1 MTCDEVRELLPEHL
15 LGTLEGPEDLEVRR
29 HLRGCGGC
37 RSEMTALS
45 EGVEWFARAAH
56 DRTPPPELHDRV
68 VTTLEQEWRDADA
81 AQPMAQRARWIGRAA
96 AVAAIAITLGWGL
109 SQTHR
114 ANIAASDAAS
124 YHNVLDTLG
133 GKEFRIGTLDSHV
146 AHPLEGSVVLYD
158 SHQGQSW
165 GIVLVR
171 APGVSG
177 TATVTFSSS
186 SGDSG
191 VDRTTID
198 AGKLTF
204 QPDGD
209 AATWLVTSSDLTP
222 FDRVTVTAED
232 GTVLATA
239 DISVA

>member
-1 MTCDEVRELLPEHL
+1 VTCDEVRELLPEHL
-15 LGTLEGPEDLEVRR
+15 LGTLDGPEDLEVRR
-29 HLRGCGGC
+29 HLRGCAGC
-37 RSEMTALS
+37 RTEMAALA

-68 VTTLEQEWRDADA
+68 LTTLEQEWRDADA
-81 AQPMAQRARWIGRAA
+81 ERPDARRTRWLGRAA
-96 AVAAIAITLGWGL
+96 AVVAIAVALGWGL

-114 ANIAASDAAS
+114 ANIAAADAES
-124 YHNVLDTLG
+124 YHNVLSTLG
-133 GKEFRIGTLDSHV
+133 GKEFRVGTLDSHV
-146 AHPLEGSVVLYD
+146 AHPFEGSVVLYD

-177 TATVTFSSS
+177 KATVTLSSS
-186 SGDSG
+186 DGSGAD
-191 VDRTTID
+191 TTID
-198 AGKLTF
+198 AGTLEF

-222 FDRVTVTAED
+222 FDHVTITAED
-232 GTVLATA
+232 GTVLASA
-239 DISVA
+239 DIEVA

>member
-15 LGTLEGPEDLEVRR
+15 LGTLDGPEDLEVRR
-29 HLRGCGGC
+29 HLRGCAGC
-37 RSEMTALS
+37 RTEMTALS

-68 VTTLEQEWRDADA
+68 MTTLEQEWRDADA
-81 AQPMAQRARWIGRAA
+81 ERPDARRARWIGRAA
-96 AVAAIAITLGWGL
+96 AVVAIAAALGWGL

-114 ANIAASDAAS
+114 ANVASADAES
-124 YHNVLDTLG
+124 YRRVLSTLG

-146 AHPLEGSVVLYD
+146 AHPFEGSVVLYD

-177 TATVTFSSS
+177 TASVTLSAPDG
-186 SGDSG
+186 SGAG
-191 VDRTTID
+191 RTTID
-198 AGKLTF
+198 AGTLEF

-222 FDRVTVTAED
+222 FDHVTITAED

-239 DISVA
+239 DIAVA

>member
-15 LGTLEGPEDLEVRR
+15 LGTLDGPEDLEVRR
-29 HLRGCGGC
+29 HVRGCAAC
-37 RSEMTALS
+37 RNEMTALS
-45 EGVEWFARAAH
+45 EGVDWFARAAH
-56 DRTPPPELHDRV
+56 DRTPPTELHGRV
-68 VTTLEQEWRDADA
+68 MTTLEQEWRDADVERPDA
-81 AQPMAQRARWIGRAA
+81 RRTRWIGRAA
-96 AVAAIAITLGWGL
+96 AVVAIAAALSWGL

-114 ANIAASDAAS
+114 ANVASADAAS
-124 YHNVLDTLG
+124 YRRVLSTLG

-146 AHPLEGSVVLYD
+146 THPFEGSVVLYD

-177 TATVTFSSS
+177 NAAVTLSTDG
-186 SGDSG
+186 SGGSG
-191 VDRTTID
+191 GSTTID
-198 AGKLTF
+198 AGTLEF

-222 FDRVTVTAED
+222 FDHVTVTAED

-239 DISVA
+239 DIEVA

>member
-29 HLRGCGGC
+29 HLRGCAGC
-37 RSEMTALS
+37 RIEMDALS

-56 DRTPPPELHDRV
+56 DRPPPDDLRERV
-68 VTTLEQEWRDADA
+68 LTMLEQEWRDADA
-81 AQPMAQRARWIGRAA
+81 VRPDNGRARWLGRAA
-96 AVAAIAITLGWGL
+96 VAVVVAGL
-109 SQTHR
+109 LAWSLTQTQR
-114 ANIAASDAAS
+114 ASVATADAES
-124 YHNVLDTLG
+124 YRRVLTTLG
-133 GKEFRIGTLDSHV
+133 GKEFRVGTLDSRMT
-146 AHPLEGSVVLYD
+146 HPFEGSVVLYD

-165 GIVLVR
+165 GVVLVR

-177 TATVTFSSS
+177 TAEVTLSSTGGS
-186 SGDSG
+186 DG
-191 VDRTTID
+191 RTTID
-198 AGKLTF
+198 AGTLEF

-222 FDRVTVTAED
+222 FDQLTITAED

-239 DISVA
+239 EIVAA

>member
-15 LGTLEGPEDLEVRR
+15 LGTLDGPEDLEVRR
-29 HLRGCGGC
+29 HLRGCAGC
-37 RSEMTALS
+37 RTEMTALS

-68 VTTLEQEWRDADA
+68 MTTLEREWRDTDA
-81 AQPMAQRARWIGRAA
+81 EHPDAPARWIGRAA
-96 AVAAIAITLGWGL
+96 AVVAVAVTLGWGL
-109 SQTHR
+109 SQMHR
-114 ANIAASDAAS
+114 ANVSAEDAES
-124 YHNVLDTLG
+124 YRTVLATLG
-133 GKEFRIGTLDSHV
+133 GKEFRVGTLDAHV
-146 AHPLEGSVVLYD
+146 AHPFEGSVILYD
-158 SHQGQSW
+158 SHEGQSW

-177 TATVTFSSS
+177 TATVTLSSTDG
-186 SGDSG
+186 SGAG
-191 VDRTTID
+191 RTTID
-198 AGKLTF
+198 AGTLEF

-222 FDRVTVTAED
+222 FDRVTIRAED

-239 DISVA
+239 DIAVA

>member
-15 LGTLEGPEDLEVRR
+15 LGTLDGPEDLEVRR
-29 HLRGCGGC
+29 HLRGCAGC
-37 RSEMTALS
+37 RTEMAALS

-68 VTTLEQEWRDADA
+68 VTTLEQEWRDTDA
-81 AQPMAQRARWIGRAA
+81 EHPDARRTRWLGRAA
-96 AVAAIAITLGWGL
+96 AVVAIAAVLAWGL
-109 SQTHR
+109 TQTHR
-114 ANIAASDAAS
+114 ANVASADAES
-124 YHNVLDTLG
+124 YRTVLNTLG
-133 GKEFRIGTLDSHV
+133 GKEFRVVTLASHV
-146 AHPLEGSVVLYD
+146 AHPFEGSVVLYD

-177 TATVTFSSS
+177 KATVTLSSS
-186 SGDSG
+186 DGSG
-191 VDRTTID
+191 TTVD
-198 AGKLTF
+198 AGTLEF

-222 FDRVTVTAED
+222 FDHVTITAED
-232 GTVLATA
+232 GTMLASA
-239 DISVA
+239 DIEVA